1 MQTQIRPNPDV
12 LFQIFDNEA
21 VLLHLKTEIYY
32 SLNDVG
38 ARFWQL
44 LEEQEQATAEILIAQ
59 LLNEYEVDAETLQK
73 DIHNLLEQL
82 TQAQLVKVG

>member
-1 MQTQIRPNPDV
+1 MQTQIKPNPDV

-38 ARFWQL
+38 TRIWQL
-44 LEEQEQATAEILIAQ
+44 LEEQEHATVESLIAQ
-59 LLNEYEVDAETLQK
+59 LLKEYEVDAETLQK
-73 DIHNLLEQL
+73 DIHDLLEEL
-82 TQAQLVKVG
+82 TQAQLVQVG